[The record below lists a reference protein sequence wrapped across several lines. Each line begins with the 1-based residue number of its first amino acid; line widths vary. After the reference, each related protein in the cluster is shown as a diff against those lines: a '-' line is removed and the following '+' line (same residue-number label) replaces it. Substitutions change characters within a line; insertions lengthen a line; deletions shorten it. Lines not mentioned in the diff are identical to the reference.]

1 MCEEGNVVF
10 TGALWASACVFTSV
24 CLCAQTEFPE
34 WKGFGC
40 SSPAFKGGQTESSSP
55 ELHKPNLLLKMSV
68 SRARAGRL
76 LPDRL
81 TGQVKSPRLNL
92 RGAVRTPVRCCYSQF
107 FNHSAYFEYKNE
119 MELLLFLALR
129 GTVLVCK
136 ALECLCRLGP
146 RKLG

>member
-1 MCEEGNVVF
+1 MK
-10 TGALWASACVFTSV
+10 T
-24 CLCAQTEFPE
+24 
-34 WKGFGC
+34 
-40 SSPAFKGGQTESSSP
+40 
-55 ELHKPNLLLKMSV
+55 SV

-92 RGAVRTPVRCCYSQF
+92 RGAVRIPARGVLLQPVLQPQC
-107 FNHSAYFEYKNE
+107 AYFEYKNE